1 MTTRCFAW
9 PTVRESSLTT
19 PCTCCL
25 RSRIWPSLL
34 QPLLA
39 GACDK
44 TWSVQLI
51 LAWAENDAT
60 SRLVSHFFFF
70 FQFSC
75 FFFLVFVCSFV
86 CLFVFLRNESR
97 NSIVMTYNYPG
108 LGSYTYT
115 SSVWNYWARSY
126 DVISRGNQFFQ
137 DKKVGHFVRLKHR
150 QISYLCIGHTDVGPM
165 GDWVR
170 KLCEKMLLNTR
181 KRNPG

>member
-86 CLFVFLRNESR
+86 RLFVCFEKREQKFHSDDYPVWVVILIHHQYGITGLVLKTSFRVETSFFRIRKSDILCSWNIVKFL
-97 NSIVMTYNYPG
+97 T
-108 LGSYTYT
+108 
-115 SSVWNYWARSY
+115 
-126 DVISRGNQFFQ
+126 
-137 DKKVGHFVRLKHR
+137 FV
-150 QISYLCIGHTDVGPM
+150 
-165 GDWVR
+165 
-170 KLCEKMLLNTR
+170 
-181 KRNPG
+181 

>member
-86 CLFVFLRNESR
+86 CLFVLRNESR
-97 NSIVMTYNYPG
+97 NSIVMTTQVWVVILIHHQYGITG
-108 LGSYTYT
+108 LVLKT
-115 SSVWNYWARSY
+115 SFRVETS
-126 DVISRGNQFFQ
+126 FFQ

-150 QISYLCIGHTDVGPM
+150 QISYLCIGHTDVGPV